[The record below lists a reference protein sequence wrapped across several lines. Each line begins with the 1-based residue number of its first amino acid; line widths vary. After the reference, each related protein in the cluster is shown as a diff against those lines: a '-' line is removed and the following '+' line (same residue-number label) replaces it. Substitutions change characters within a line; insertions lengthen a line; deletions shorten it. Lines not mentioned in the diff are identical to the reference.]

1 MAQYFADLVL
11 LLHCAVVVFVVG
23 GLVLIVIGSLRG
35 WRLARDWWLRML
47 HLVAIGVVA
56 LQAWL
61 GITCPLTTLEM
72 WLREQARVSTYS
84 GSFVEHWVAR
94 MLYFEAPTWVFALA
108 YSVFGLLVLASWIVF
123 PPKARPERRS

>member
-61 GITCPLTTLEM
+61 GITCPLTTLD
-72 WLREQARVSTYS
+72 RK
-84 GSFVEHWVAR
+84 
-94 MLYFEAPTWVFALA
+94 
-108 YSVFGLLVLASWIVF
+108 SVV
-123 PPKARPERRS
+123 

>member
-11 LLHCAVVVFVVG
+11 LLHCAVLVFVVG
-23 GLVLIVIGSLRG
+23 GLVLIVIGSMRG
-35 WRLARDWWLRML
+35 WPLARARWLRLL
-47 HLVAIGVVA
+47 HLVAIGVVV

-123 PPKARPERRS
+123 PPTARPERRS